1 MTWLILLGL
10 WVAWAGACVQKTELP
25 DFPEYPPTKPFLEEQ
40 EQRKRRAA
48 AIREFRRTER
58 LKFLRLSQAR
68 TLAAWQPIY
77 NRISAARAAK
87 PRRDLEKL
95 IRRREVIMF
104 PVGTRLADPDAIRA
118 AKPEKDLRELIRRRE
133 QARFPSGTRLDNP
146 EDGVRVIP

>member
-1 MTWLILLGL
+1 MLIVL

-25 DFPEYPPTKPFLEEQ
+25 EFPEYPPTKPFLEEQ

-48 AIREFRRTER
+48 AILEFRRRER
-58 LKFLRLSQAR
+58 LKFLRRSRAR

-77 NRISAARAAK
+77 DRIAAARASK

-95 IRRREVIMF
+95 IRRREVIRF
-104 PVGTRLADPDAIRA
+104 PEGTRLADPDAIRA
-118 AKPEKDLRELIRRRE
+118 ARPQKELRELIRRRKL
-133 QARFPSGTRLDNP
+133 ARFPSGTRLKNP